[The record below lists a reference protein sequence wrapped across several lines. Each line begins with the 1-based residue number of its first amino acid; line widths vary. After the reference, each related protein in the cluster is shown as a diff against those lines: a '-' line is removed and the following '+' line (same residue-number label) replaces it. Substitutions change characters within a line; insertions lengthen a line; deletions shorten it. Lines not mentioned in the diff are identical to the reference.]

1 MPVAFGV
8 LHSLKQIVTVSLLH
22 GDDRCGNVDLIDV
35 DLQSLLSVVYF
46 ISKKCWQ
53 TRLNLGQVKASWD
66 LYSAL
71 DFFFRFI

>member
-8 LHSLKQIVTVSLLH
+8 LHSLKQTVTVSLLH

-35 DLQSLLSVVYF
+35 DLQSLLPVVYF